1 MITRYSHS
9 SFLFLLY
16 TDHLKETI
24 QHTTSHQS
32 IRSLQYSS
40 VTSTTNNDEID
51 PSTPYTM
58 TDSHNI
64 ESTLISSESPDII
77 STITTTTTTVYPN
90 IGSSKHSRD
99 LAYITSSNIDTISS
113 TKSYVDH
120 PGLTT
125 VDSYVSLDVVSQY
138 QSRTPKYIIF
148 LATLPTCLLFIGIT
162 MTLVKIIIKR
172 QHLRRGGAQRRT
184 SRRPIVRDLGSLQMT
199 CVVNESNVEGIE
211 MQER

>member
-1 MITRYSHS
+1 M
-9 SFLFLLY
+9 
-16 TDHLKETI
+16 
-24 QHTTSHQS
+24 
-32 IRSLQYSS
+32 
-40 VTSTTNNDEID
+40 TSTTNNDDEID

-77 STITTTTTTVYPN
+77 STITTTTTVYPK
-90 IGSSKHSRD
+90 IGSSKYSRD
-99 LAYITSSNIDTISS
+99 PAYITSSNIDTISS

-120 PGLTT
+120 PGLAT

-162 MTLVKIIIKR
+162 MTLVKMIIKR
-172 QHLRRGGAQRRT
+172 QRLRRGGALRRT

>member
-9 SFLFLLY
+9 FFFLY

-32 IRSLQYSS
+32 IKSLQFSS
-40 VTSTTNNDEID
+40 VTSTTNDDEIV

-64 ESTLISSESPDII
+64 ESTFINSESPDII
-77 STITTTTTTVYPN
+77 SSITTTTIYPN
-90 IGSSKHSRD
+90 IGSSKYNRD
-99 LAYITSSNIDTISS
+99 PPYITSSNIDIISS

-148 LATLPTCLLFIGIT
+148 LATIPTRLLFIGIT
-162 MTLVKIIIKR
+162 MTLVKVIIKR
-172 QHLRRGGAQRRT
+172 QRLRRGAALRRT

>member
-9 SFLFLLY
+9 FFFSLLY

-32 IRSLQYSS
+32 IKSLQYSS
-40 VTSTTNNDEID
+40 VTSTTNDDEIV

-64 ESTLISSESPDII
+64 ESTFISSESPDII
-77 STITTTTTTVYPN
+77 SSITTTTTVYPN
-90 IGSSKHSRD
+90 IGSSKYSRD
-99 LAYITSSNIDTISS
+99 PAYITSSNIDIISS

-125 VDSYVSLDVVSQY
+125 VNSYVSLDVVSQY

-148 LATLPTCLLFIGIT
+148 LATISTCLLFIGIT
-162 MTLVKIIIKR
+162 MTLVKVIIKR
-172 QHLRRGGAQRRT
+172 RLRRGGALRRT

>member
-1 MITRYSHS
+1 
-9 SFLFLLY
+9 
-16 TDHLKETI
+16 
-24 QHTTSHQS
+24 
-32 IRSLQYSS
+32 
-40 VTSTTNNDEID
+40 
-51 PSTPYTM
+51 M

-77 STITTTTTTVYPN
+77 STITTITTVYPN
-90 IGSSKHSRD
+90 IGSSKYSRD
-99 LAYITSSNIDTISS
+99 PAYITSSNIDIISS
-113 TKSYVDH
+113 SKSYVDH

-162 MTLVKIIIKR
+162 MTLVKMIIKR
-172 QHLRRGGAQRRT
+172 QRLRRGGALRRT